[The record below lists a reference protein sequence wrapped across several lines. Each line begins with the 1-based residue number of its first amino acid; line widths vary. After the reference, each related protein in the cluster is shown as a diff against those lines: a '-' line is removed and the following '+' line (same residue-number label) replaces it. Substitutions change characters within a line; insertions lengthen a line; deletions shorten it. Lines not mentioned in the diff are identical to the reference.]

1 MARCFLFWF
10 ANGKCQLKRII
21 YHNFLCF
28 LVGLHQMSWLDK
40 RQKEQAIL
48 RKNTQPTKTKKE
60 SNRCVCK
67 RNVWVKSAK
76 RKSTCHGSLY
86 TRAKC
91 KLSNLIKHAKRC
103 FFQEIIDKNKGNPK
117 GIWKALKTLG
127 GVKKDQVTSRQLI
140 TEHGAITDKQEI
152 AEYMNDAF
160 INTASKIIPGSQCV
174 ADLNL
179 DDVALYEFVKSKSVL
194 WNTTYY
200 WGADAWSH

>member
-1 MARCFLFWF
+1 MDNNNENLFSL
-10 ANGKCQLKRII
+10 AKIKIKNHRSPIKTE
-21 YHNFLCF
+21 
-28 LVGLHQMSWLDK
+28 LH
-40 RQKEQAIL
+40 
-48 RKNTQPTKTKKE
+48 TKE
-60 SNRCVCK
+60 SMTIIQEGK
-67 RNVWVKSAK
+67 KK
-76 RKSTCHGSLY
+76 
-86 TRAKC
+86 
-91 KLSNLIKHAKRC
+91 
-103 FFQEIIDKNKGNPK
+103 EIIDKNKGNPK

-194 WNTTYY
+194 
-200 WGADAWSH
+200 

>member
-1 MARCFLFWF
+1 MCLQTKRL
-10 ANGKCQLKRII
+10 GKKCKEKI
-21 YHNFLCF
+21 H
-28 LVGLHQMSWLDK
+28 MS
-40 RQKEQAIL
+40 Q
-48 RKNTQPTKTKKE
+48 
-60 SNRCVCK
+60 V
-67 RNVWVKSAK
+67 
-76 RKSTCHGSLY
+76 LY

-117 GIWKALKTLG
+117 EIWKALKTLG

-194 WNTTYY
+194 
-200 WGADAWSH
+200 

>member
-1 MARCFLFWF
+1 MDNNNENLFSL
-10 ANGKCQLKRII
+10 AEIKI
-21 YHNFLCF
+21 
-28 LVGLHQMSWLDK
+28 
-40 RQKEQAIL
+40 
-48 RKNTQPTKTKKE
+48 KNHRSPIHSKE
-60 SNRCVCK
+60 SMTIIQEEK
-67 RNVWVKSAK
+67 KK
-76 RKSTCHGSLY
+76 
-86 TRAKC
+86 
-91 KLSNLIKHAKRC
+91 
-103 FFQEIIDKNKGNPK
+103 EIIDKNKGNPK

-194 WNTTYY
+194 
-200 WGADAWSH
+200 

>member
-1 MARCFLFWF
+1 MIRDRKSKPFFERTRNL
-10 ANGKCQLKRII
+10 Q
-21 YHNFLCF
+21 
-28 LVGLHQMSWLDK
+28 
-40 RQKEQAIL
+40 RQK
-48 RKNTQPTKTKKE
+48 RE

-67 RNVWVKSAK
+67 RNAWVKSAK
-76 RKSTCHGSLY
+76 RKSTCHRSLY
-86 TRAKC
+86 TSAKC

-160 INTASKIIPGSQCV
+160 INTASKIIPGSQYV

-194 WNTTYY
+194 
-200 WGADAWSH
+200 